1 VCHYIDAWH
10 PNGREVV
17 DPHSAWRKII
27 KAAKL
32 PGVTKHTLRHTRATW
47 MMQKGVPIWE
57 AAGFLGMSVKT
68 LERVY
73 GHHSP
78 DHQENAA
85 NI

>member
-1 VCHYIDAWH
+1 M
-10 PNGREVV
+10 
-17 DPHSAWRKII
+17 
-27 KAAKL
+27 
-32 PGVTKHTLRHTRATW
+32 T
-47 MMQKGVPIWE
+47 
-57 AAGFLGMSVKT
+57 VKT